1 MNENKNIQIKSIKR
15 DIYFEYLNIKSLK
28 EKYNLVSVDSDGFN
42 FLIPINYT
50 IDYSGSYNI
59 YDTNGHIYFSS
70 DKSNFSLDYKK
81 INYDDYKKHMDK
93 KYDYVVRFFN
103 NYRNQD
109 FMEIYKNGYDRL
121 YMYYN
126 GYYFKI
132 YSNHKL
138 SMNEYYDMY
147 FILFSINDKSISTNV
162 ELLIE
167 LYYLS
172 KNSLKYPCN
181 DEDIL
186 TINLKEHTDNINLSI
201 SDIVVYNNEDYI
213 KYKNT
218 KNKVNKISLS
228 ILSNN
233 EDNINVDFINS
244 KWVING
250 VFKFGNVWRFDKGFI
265 KDYKEITESNELSLD
280 EKKNMLTKII
290 VEKKYSIDGYIGPIK
305 KEFYSFVRDYMS
317 RELTYEL
324 WNEFHIREFVD
335 FNLIDGYDESLNDF
349 SLYKLYMSNI
359 YSDKKIFIDKLVM
372 DSIVTDSITITPDL
386 YILCISGFNGLFN
399 KIKIKFNEEF
409 NLIFR

>member
-1 MNENKNIQIKSIKR
+1 MNDNKNIQIKSIKR
-15 DIYFEYLNIKSLK
+15 DIYFEYLSIKSLK

-59 YDTNGHIYFSS
+59 YDTKGHIYFSS

-109 FMEIYKNGYDRL
+109 FIEIYKNGYDRL

-162 ELLIE
+162 ELLRE

-172 KNSLKYPCN
+172 KNSLKYACN

-186 TINLKEHTDNINLSI
+186 TINLKEHTDNIDLNI

-233 EDNINVDFINS
+233 DDNINVDFINS

-372 DSIVTDSITITPDL
+372 DSIVTDSITITPDI